1 MNFMLASIKKAK
13 DLYKAPSGKEDVRKE
28 IKDEVI
34 EMALRENFSDRVRLA
49 NAYMDE
55 VVTAV
60 KRLNIRGVDVRAVVS
75 TKLLVGTASGFLKV
89 ITEVGMHWDPVL
101 DLPYVPGS
109 SIKGILRSNA
119 LELCKEKKSE
129 ECVKYVLK
137 LFGSGETF
145 AEAEEV
151 FGFKGFTTEAHV
163 GKVVVT
169 NAYPTELS
177 EGKLFA
183 GDIVNPHYYRD
194 NKVVENEYEV
204 EPRPVRSLVIRKGVR
219 FRFVIGV
226 KELEDAKKLSKLLFN
241 HDLKKPSELV
251 LLLLTYSFSKGIG
264 AKSSR
269 GYGYMDVEVVNLW

>member
-1 MNFMLASIKKAK
+1 
-13 DLYKAPSGKEDVRKE
+13 
-28 IKDEVI
+28 
-34 EMALRENFSDRVRLA
+34 
-49 NAYMDE
+49 
-55 VVTAV
+55 
-60 KRLNIRGVDVRAVVS
+60 
-75 TKLLVGTASGFLKV
+75 
-89 ITEVGMHWDPVL
+89 
-101 DLPYVPGS
+101 
-109 SIKGILRSNA
+109 
-119 LELCKEKKSE
+119 
-129 ECVKYVLK
+129 VLK

-204 EPRPVRSLVIRKGVR
+204 EPRPVTSLVIRKGVR